1 MKSARPSDTRASSW
15 LGACHDADQPTG
27 RITSVASLCA
37 ATATGIGEKFDFE
50 PKTRDISTDL
60 VLRAPCAQFAPIAP
74 QPAASSQQPDLAI
87 GLRLSPVL
95 LGRFSLHYPKKQK
108 IGKIRKIGKKM
119 GIVVLLLQ
127 RGPLLQQPP
136 FLEHAFSFITITISC
151 PSLTHSLFGLSDF
164 DSKI

>member
-108 IGKIRKIGKKM
+108 IGKIRKIGKKN
-119 GIVVLLLQ
+119 GDSGASLAA
-127 RGPLLQQPP
+127 RSTAATTP
-136 FLEHAFSFITITISC
+136 FFGACFFFYHNHDFLPFFDTL
-151 PSLTHSLFGLSDF
+151 SLRSLGF
-164 DSKI
+164 